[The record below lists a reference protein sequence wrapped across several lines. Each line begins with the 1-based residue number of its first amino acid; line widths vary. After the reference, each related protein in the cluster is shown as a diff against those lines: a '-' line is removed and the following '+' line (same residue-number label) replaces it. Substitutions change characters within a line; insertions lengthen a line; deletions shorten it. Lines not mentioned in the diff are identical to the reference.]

1 MNSQDWL
8 GLAGKIC
15 VITGAASGMGRETA
29 KAFGD
34 AGAKLVLLDRDG
46 EHLITLANELE
57 SQGVEVLPAP
67 CDVGDSN
74 AVEAISNRSRELLGP
89 CEVLVNC
96 AASNPPGPLLLE
108 TTEKWQSTF
117 RVNLGGVLNCSQQFG
132 RQMMEG
138 RGGSIV
144 HFASIAGSHP
154 FPNSG
159 SYCTSKAAVIMLSR
173 QLAME
178 WAPHGIRSNSVSP
191 GLIRTPMTE
200 HHYNDDEMR
209 KRRDAAIPVGR
220 VGDASDLADVVVFL
234 ASHRARYITGQ
245 DIIVDGG
252 LTQTLTSVIPF
263 AKKQ

>member
-1 MNSQDWL
+1 MITQDWL
-8 GLAGKIC
+8 GLAGKVC

-29 KAFGD
+29 KVFAK

-46 EHLITLANELE
+46 EHLTTLASELE

-67 CDVGDSN
+67 GDVGDTD
-74 AVEAISNRSRELLGP
+74 AVEVISKRSREILGL
-89 CEVLVNC
+89 CDVLVNC

-117 RVNLGGVLNCSQQFG
+117 RVNFGGVLNCSQQFG

-138 RGGSIV
+138 GGGSII
-144 HFASIAGSHP
+144 HFASIAGLHP

-159 SYCTSKAAVIMLSR
+159 SYCASKSAVIMLSR
-173 QLAME
+173 QLAVE
-178 WAPHGIRSNSVSP
+178 WAPHGIRSNSVCP

-200 HHYNDDEMR
+200 HHYNDDKMR
-209 KRRDAAIPVGR
+209 KRRDAAIPLGR

-245 DIIVDGG
+245 DITVDGG
-252 LTQTLTSVIPF
+252 LTQALASVIPF
-263 AKKQ
+263 AKAQ